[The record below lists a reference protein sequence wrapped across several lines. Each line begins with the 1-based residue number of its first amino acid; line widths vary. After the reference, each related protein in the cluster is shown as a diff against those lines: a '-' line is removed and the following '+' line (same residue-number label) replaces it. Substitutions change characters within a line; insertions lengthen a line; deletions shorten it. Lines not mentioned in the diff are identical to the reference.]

1 MKTYCFFAHVAFAK
15 NARAHATPQS
25 TANLLLEVDETTLIA
40 DCKKRRP
47 KLSDTDVA
55 GSRKVELAGKL
66 AKAAALAYLKSEPE
80 FRRFP
85 ARRFVNFD
93 HTSAPTHISICPS
106 PSKVLPNGSK
116 VWRLAQ
122 SEADQLRGEPLS
134 THYPGIERRLAA
146 HRFLKGMSRHH
157 VELLALCATPT
168 EFDKGQIIFRE
179 GDPANGFYLLETGSV
194 ALEGKRK
201 GGQPVVIDT
210 VSAGEPLGWSWLFP
224 PYIWEFDARA
234 TKACQAICLSGIMLR
249 QHRDEDLTLSHELHK
264 RVSEVMVRRLQ
275 AARSKLIGEH
285 RPSSAR
291 RK

>member
-1 MKTYCFFAHVAFAK
+1 MKTYCFFAHIAFAK

-25 TANLLLEVDETTLIA
+25 TANLLLEVDETTLGA
-40 DCKKRRP
+40 HCKKKRL
-47 KLSDTDVA
+47 KLSDIA
-55 GSRKVELAGKL
+55 GSRKVELAGKI
-66 AKAAALAYLKSEPE
+66 ARAAALAYLKSEAE
-80 FRRFP
+80 FRQFP

-93 HTSAPTHISICPS
+93 HTSPPTHISICP
-106 PSKVLPNGSK
+106 PPNKVLSNGSK
-116 VWRLAQ
+116 VWRLAE

-134 THYPGIERRLAA
+134 THYPDIERRLAA

-157 VELLALCATPT
+157 LELLALCATPT

-194 ALEGKRK
+194 VLEAKTRA
-201 GGQPVVIDT
+201 GQPVVIDT

-234 TKACQAICLSGIMLR
+234 TKACKAICLSGIMLR

-285 RPSSAR
+285 RQDSPR
-291 RK
+291 R

>member
-1 MKTYCFFAHVAFAK
+1 MKTHCFFAHIAFAK

-25 TANLLLEVDETTLIA
+25 TANLLLEIDETTLVA
-40 DCKKRRP
+40 HCKKKRL
-47 KLSDTDVA
+47 KLSDTA
-55 GSRKVELAGKL
+55 GSKKVELARKM
-66 AKAAALAYLKSEPE
+66 ARTAALAYLKSEPE
-80 FRRFP
+80 FRQFP
-85 ARRFVNFD
+85 ERRFVNFD
-93 HTSAPTHISICPS
+93 HTAPPTHISICP
-106 PSKVLPNGSK
+106 PPTKVLPNGSK
-116 VWRLAQ
+116 VWRLAE

-134 THYPGIERRLAA
+134 THYPNIERRLAA

-157 VELLALCATPT
+157 IELLALCATPT

-179 GDPANGFYLLETGSV
+179 GDPANGFYLIEAGSV
-194 ALEGKRK
+194 VLEGKTRA
-201 GGQPVVIDT
+201 GQPVVIDT

-234 TKACQAICLSGIMLR
+234 TRACKAICVSGIMLR

-275 AARSKLIGEH
+275 AARSKLISEH
-285 RPSSAR
+285 RQDSPG

>member
-1 MKTYCFFAHVAFAK
+1 MKTYCFFAHIAFAK

-25 TANLLLEVDETTLIA
+25 TANLLLEIDETTLGA
-40 DCKKRRP
+40 HCKKKRR
-47 KLSDTDVA
+47 KLSDIA
-55 GSRKVELAGKL
+55 GSKKVELAGKI
-66 AKAAALAYLKSEPE
+66 ARAAALAYLKSEPE
-80 FRRFP
+80 FRQFP

-93 HTSAPTHISICPS
+93 YTAPPTHISICPP

-116 VWRLAQ
+116 VWRLAE

-134 THYPGIERRLAA
+134 THYPDIERRLAS

-157 VELLALCATPT
+157 LELLALCATPT

-179 GDPANGFYLLETGSV
+179 GDPANGFYLLESGSV
-194 ALEGKRK
+194 ALEGKTRA
-201 GGQPVVIDT
+201 GQPVVIDT

-234 TKACQAICLSGIMLR
+234 TKACKAICLSGIMLR

-275 AARSKLIGEH
+275 AARSKLIAEH
-285 RPSSAR
+285 GQDSPG